1 MSTSK
6 KDKPS
11 SAIGSIR
18 KRPTKGDKPTGS
30 PTGTSSAMP
39 ETQPRRLNCLIAGES
54 IVFLVIMGCDYV
66 VSELKG
72 VIQKERGLDTLK
84 DVGPHTL
91 ELWKVSAIDE
101 SPCEVTW
108 LTSPPFQP
116 NDSNPITA
124 KPADTLAA
132 RIRSLGDSLSQF
144 ANKLEPT
151 DSLFSIFPNQPP
163 SEHLHVIVKVPATGE

>member
-1 MSTSK
+1 MKIAVIHSDEKVRNYVITPSSFAASLLAHLTVPSPDAVMSTSK

-30 PTGTSSAMP
+30 PIGTSSAMP
-39 ETQPRRLNCLIAGES
+39 ETQSRRLHCLIAGQS

-72 VIQKERGLDTLK
+72 VIQKERGLDMK
-84 DVGPHTL
+84 DVHTL

-101 SPCEVTW
+101 LRCEVT
-108 LTSPPFQP
+108 
-116 NDSNPITA
+116 
-124 KPADTLAA
+124 
-132 RIRSLGDSLSQF
+132 
-144 ANKLEPT
+144 
-151 DSLFSIFPNQPP
+151 
-163 SEHLHVIVKVPATGE
+163 